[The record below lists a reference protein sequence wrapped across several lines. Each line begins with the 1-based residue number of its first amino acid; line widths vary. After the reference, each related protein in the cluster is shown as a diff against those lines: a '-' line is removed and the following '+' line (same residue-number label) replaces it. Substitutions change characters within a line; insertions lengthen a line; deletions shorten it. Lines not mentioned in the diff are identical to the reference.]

1 MRHLIIKHFGP
12 LTEVEIELKRVTLLI
27 GPQSSGKSTVLKVA
41 CFCDWLE
48 RRIEMTQAPEM
59 CCNLSA
65 IHNNLIAFHR
75 LEGFMKD
82 NSYLSYESD
91 AMSFSYDAKKRKFDF
106 AWKKGGKRW
115 AYKRAKIAYCPAER
129 NLLASIPN
137 WYQISMENNNILS
150 FMKEWEFARKSF
162 TKKENIIGLPFDY
175 KYNPED
181 SSDLIVLPD
190 GKELKLTNAS
200 SGLQSLTPLF
210 VMIKYLTGGI
220 FKKKYSNVEDAVL
233 KDHLEQ
239 VVQEFLPSREKC
251 RKVVNGIMELHHTD
265 MFIEEPEAH
274 LFPST
279 QKEFVYVLADLL
291 NGNSR
296 RKHTCVIATHSPYL
310 MTAFNNLIQAGETA
324 SASKENN
331 QKVAERFPVKRRLR
345 FDDVAAFSMKDG
357 KAESIMDDDFKMISA
372 EDLDSASRE
381 ISDDFNF
388 LLEI

>member
-27 GPQSSGKSTVLKVA
+27 GPQSSGKSTVLKIA

-48 RRIEMTQAPEM
+48 RRIQMTQEPERY
-59 CCNLSA
+59 CNSSV
-65 IHNNLIAFHR
+65 INNNLIAFHR

-91 AMSFSYDAKKRKFDF
+91 TMSFSYDAKKRKFDF

-239 VVQEFLPSREKC
+239 VVQEFFPSLERC

-324 SASKENN
+324 SASGGNN

>member
-1 MRHLIIKHFGP
+1 VDLEIHKGEIFG
-12 LTEVEIELKRVTLLI
+12 I
-27 GPQSSGKSTVLKVA
+27 GGLAGQGKL
-41 CFCDWLE
+41 
-48 RRIEMTQAPEM
+48 
-59 CCNLSA
+59 
-65 IHNNLIAFHR
+65 
-75 LEGFMKD
+75 G
-82 NSYLSYESD
+82 
-91 AMSFSYDAKKRKFDF
+91 
-106 AWKKGGKRW
+106 
-115 AYKRAKIAYCPAER
+115 
-129 NLLASIPN
+129 IPN
-137 WYQISMENNNILS
+137 GIMGMFHTEGEIRIN
-150 FMKEWEFARKSF
+150 
-162 TKKENIIGLPFDY
+162 
-175 KYNPED
+175 
-181 SSDLIVLPD
+181 

-239 VVQEFLPSREKC
+239 VVQEFFPSRERC

-291 NGNSR
+291 NGR

-324 SASKENN
+324 SESEENN
-331 QKVAERFPVKRRLR
+331 QKVAERFSVKRRLR

-372 EDLDSASRE
+372 EDLDSASQE

-388 LLEI
+388 LLEV

>member
-1 MRHLIIKHFGP
+1 MRHLIINHFGP

-48 RRIEMTQAPEM
+48 RRIQMTQEPERY
-59 CCNLSA
+59 CNSSV
-65 IHNNLIAFHR
+65 INNNLIAFHR

-91 AMSFSYDAKKRKFDF
+91 TMSFSYDAKKRKFNF

-162 TKKENIIGLPFDY
+162 TKKESIIGLPFDY

-239 VVQEFLPSREKC
+239 VVQEFFPSLERC

-324 SASKENN
+324 SASEENN

>member
-27 GPQSSGKSTVLKVA
+27 GPQSSGKSTVLKIA

-48 RRIEMTQAPEM
+48 RRIQMTQEPERY
-59 CCNLSA
+59 CNSSV
-65 IHNNLIAFHR
+65 INNNLIAFHR

-91 AMSFSYDAKKRKFDF
+91 TMSFSYDAKKRKFDF

-162 TKKENIIGLPFDY
+162 TKKESIIGLPFDY

-239 VVQEFLPSREKC
+239 VVQEFFPSLERR
-251 RKVVNGIMELHHTD
+251 RKVMNSIMELHHTD

-324 SASKENN
+324 SASEENN

-357 KAESIMDDDFKMISA
+357 RAESIMDDDFKMISA